1 MLRANFTLE
10 AQLTAIVSAAPA
22 TPRGLLRAAT
32 HGCFGSFGAKMSS
45 QDTAHLRGATILS
58 PTGATILSVLHLLLA
73 VGVTGHI
80 LVHKR
85 DPGSAV
91 AWIGIAWLSPVLG
104 SLLYV
109 LLGIN
114 RVRRRALTMRAPRA
128 SGAASAGVD
137 DAGADDHMATL
148 EYSAGRITGRPARGG
163 NAIAILRNGDDAYP
177 RMIACIEAAEK
188 SIALSSYIFRADA
201 AGEPFIEALVR
212 AHRRKV
218 EVRVVIDGFGGGYF
232 WSTTYLKLRQAGV
245 PVARFMHSPLPW
257 RMPFLNLRSHKK
269 LLAVDGRIAFIGGLN
284 IGAENLIRTAP
295 AHPVLD
301 THFSLEGPV
310 VAQIIDTF
318 ADDWFFCT
326 GERLAGERWF
336 RPLAPVGESV
346 ARAVTSGPDQD
357 LEKIEL
363 MILQAVGAARTS
375 VKVMTPYFLPD
386 DRIITVLALASMR
399 GVAVDLILPASSNH
413 PTLDWGARAHIGPL
427 LAAQC
432 RIWTHAAP
440 FDHSKLMTVDGKWC
454 LVGSANWD
462 MRSFR
467 LNFELN
473 VEVYHSALVLQLEQF
488 IAQKQELQLSA
499 DALHKISLPITLLNN
514 AARLMLPYL

>member
-1 MLRANFTLE
+1 
-10 AQLTAIVSAAPA
+10 
-22 TPRGLLRAAT
+22 
-32 HGCFGSFGAKMSS
+32 
-45 QDTAHLRGATILS
+45 
-58 PTGATILSVLHLLLA
+58 
-73 VGVTGHI
+73 VTGHI

-114 RVRRRALTMRAPRA
+114 RVRRRALTMRAPGL
-128 SGAASAGVD
+128 SAASAAD
-137 DAGADDHMATL
+137 GAADPNDYLTPL
-148 EYSAGRITGRPARGG
+148 EYSAQCITGRPAKSG
-163 NAIAILRNGDDAYP
+163 NAITILRNGDEAYP
-177 RMIACIEAAEK
+177 RMIAAIDAAEH
-188 SIALSSYIFRADA
+188 SVALSSYIFRADA

-212 AHRRKV
+212 AQRRQV
-218 EVRVVIDGFGGGYF
+218 QVRVLIDGYGGGYF
-232 WSTTYLKLRQAGV
+232 WSTTYLKLRHAGV
-245 PVARFMHSPLPW
+245 PVARFLHSPLPW

-269 LLAVDGRIAFIGGLN
+269 LLGVDGRSAFVGGIN
-284 IGAENLIRTAP
+284 IGAENLIRGGP

-301 THFSLEGPV
+301 THFSINGPV
-310 VAQIIDTF
+310 VAQIIDSF
-318 ADDWFFCT
+318 ADDWFFVT

-336 RPLAPVGESV
+336 PALEPRGASV
-346 ARAVTSGPDQD
+346 ARALTSGPDQD

-363 MILQAVGAARTS
+363 MILQAVGSARTS

-386 DRIITVLALASMR
+386 DRIITALALASMR
-399 GVAVDLILPASSNH
+399 GVEVDLILPASSNH
-413 PTLDWGARAHIGPL
+413 PTLDWGTRAHIGPL

-432 RIWTHAAP
+432 RIWTHAVP
-440 FDHSKLMTVDGKWC
+440 FDHSKLMTVDGRWC
-454 LVGSANWD
+454 LIGSANWD

-473 VEVYHSALVLQLEQF
+473 VEVYHSALVQRLEEF
-488 IAQKQELQLSA
+488 MAQKQQLR
-499 DALHKISLPITLLNN
+499 LTTETLAKSSWPVLLRNN

>member
-1 MLRANFTLE
+1 M
-10 AQLTAIVSAAPA
+10 
-22 TPRGLLRAAT
+22 
-32 HGCFGSFGAKMSS
+32 
-45 QDTAHLRGATILS
+45 
-58 PTGATILSVLHLLLA
+58 HLLLA

-109 LLGIN
+109 LLGVN
-114 RVRRRALTMRAPRA
+114 RVRRRALTMRAPQGSALPAAAVAEA
-128 SGAASAGVD
+128 SSD
-137 DAGADDHMATL
+137 DPMATL
-148 EYSAGRITGRPARGG
+148 EYSAERITGRPAKSG
-163 NAIAILRNGDDAYP
+163 NAIAILRNGDGAYP
-177 RMIACIEAAEK
+177 RMLACIEAAQD
-188 SIALSSYIFRADA
+188 SVALCSYIFRADA
-201 AGEPFIEALVR
+201 AGEPFIAALVR
-212 AHRRKV
+212 AQRRNV
-218 EVRVVIDGFGGGYF
+218 AVRVLIDGVGGGYF
-232 WSTTYLKLRQAGV
+232 WSTTYFKLRQAGV
-245 PVARFMHSPLPW
+245 PVARFLHSPLPW
-257 RMPFLNLRSHKK
+257 RMPFLNLRAHKK
-269 LLAVDGRIAFIGGLN
+269 LLGIDGRIAFIGGLN
-284 IGAENLIRTAP
+284 IGAENLLSSKP

-301 THFSLEGPV
+301 THFVLEGPV
-310 VAQIIDTF
+310 VAQIIRTF
-318 ADDWFFCT
+318 VDDWFFT
-326 GERLAGERWF
+326 SGERLAGAPWF
-336 RPLAPVGESV
+336 PALAPLGDSI

-363 MILQAVGAARTS
+363 MILQAVGAARSS

-386 DRIITVLALASMR
+386 DRIITALALAAMR
-399 GVAVDLILPASSNH
+399 GVQVDVILPANSNH

-432 RIWTHAAP
+432 RIWTHGAP
-440 FDHSKLMTVDGKWC
+440 FDHSKLMTVDGRWC

-473 VEVYHSALVLQLEQF
+473 VEIYHSALVQELEHF
-488 IAQKQELQLSA
+488 ITEKQEVRLSA
-499 DALHKISLPITLLNN
+499 DALQRASLPIVLRNN

>member
-1 MLRANFTLE
+1 
-10 AQLTAIVSAAPA
+10 
-22 TPRGLLRAAT
+22 
-32 HGCFGSFGAKMSS
+32 
-45 QDTAHLRGATILS
+45 
-58 PTGATILSVLHLLLA
+58 LHLLLA
-73 VGVTGHI
+73 VGVTAHI

-109 LLGIN
+109 LLGVN
-114 RVRRRALTMRAPRA
+114 RVRRRALTMRAPRLPA
-128 SGAASAGVD
+128 QASAAVGD
-137 DAGADDHMATL
+137 GSGDYHLATL
-148 EYSAGRITGRPARGG
+148 EYSAQRITGRPAKSG
-163 NAIAILRNGDDAYP
+163 NAIAILRNGDEAYP
-177 RMIACIEAAEK
+177 RMIACIDAAQR
-188 SIALSSYIFRADA
+188 SVALSSYIFRADA
-201 AGEPFIEALVR
+201 AGKPFIDALAR

-218 EVRVVIDGFGGGYF
+218 EVRVVIDGVGGGYF

-245 PVARFMHSPLPW
+245 PVARFLHSPLPW

-269 LLAVDGRIAFIGGLN
+269 LLGVDGRIAFVGGLN
-284 IGAENLIRTAP
+284 IGAENLLRTAP

-318 ADDWFFCT
+318 ADDWFFIT
-326 GERLAGERWF
+326 GERLEGERWF
-336 RPLAPVGESV
+336 PALAPVGESV

-386 DRIITVLALASMR
+386 DRLITVLALASMR
-399 GVAVDLILPASSNH
+399 GVQVDLVLPQSSNH

-432 RIWTHAAP
+432 RVWTHSAP
-440 FDHSKLMTVDGKWC
+440 FDHSKLMTVDGNWC

-473 VEVYHSALVLQLEQF
+473 VEVYHSALVLQLEEF
-488 IAQKQELQLSA
+488 ITHKQEVRLAA
-499 DALHKISLPITLLNN
+499 DALEKVSLPIKLRNN

>member
-1 MLRANFTLE
+1 
-10 AQLTAIVSAAPA
+10 
-22 TPRGLLRAAT
+22 
-32 HGCFGSFGAKMSS
+32 
-45 QDTAHLRGATILS
+45 
-58 PTGATILSVLHLLLA
+58 LLLA
-73 VGVTGHI
+73 IGVTAHI
-80 LVHKR
+80 LVNKR

-109 LLGIN
+109 LLGVN

-128 SGAASAGVD
+128 PAAASATVGGG
-137 DAGADDHMATL
+137 GADDHLATF
-148 EYSAGRITGRPARGG
+148 EYSAQRITGRPAKSG
-163 NAIAILRNGDDAYP
+163 NAITTLRNGDEAYP
-177 RMIACIEAAEK
+177 RMIASIDAAEQ
-188 SIALSSYIFRADA
+188 SVALSSYIFRADA
-201 AGEPFIEALVR
+201 AGDPFIEALAR

-218 EVRVVIDGFGGGYF
+218 EVRVIIDGVGGGYF
-232 WSTTYLKLRQAGV
+232 WSTANLKLRRAGV
-245 PVARFMHSPLPW
+245 PVARFLHSPLPW

-269 LLAVDGRIAFIGGLN
+269 LLGADGRIAFVGGLN
-284 IGAENLIRTAP
+284 IGAENLLTSAP

-301 THFSLEGPV
+301 THFMLEGPV

-318 ADDWFFCT
+318 ADDWFFIT

-336 RPLAPVGESV
+336 PPIAPVGESV

-363 MILQAVGAARTS
+363 MILQAVGAARKS

-386 DRIITVLALASMR
+386 DRLITVLALAAMR
-399 GVAVDLILPASSNH
+399 GVTVDLVLPQNSNH

-432 RIWTHAAP
+432 RVWTHAAP

-473 VEVYHSALVLQLEQF
+473 VEIYHSELVLQLERF
-488 IAQKQELQLSA
+488 ITQKQEVRLAA
-499 DALHKISLPITLLNN
+499 DALEKFSLPVTLRNN

>member
-1 MLRANFTLE
+1 M
-10 AQLTAIVSAAPA
+10 
-22 TPRGLLRAAT
+22 RGV
-32 HGCFGSFGAKMSS
+32 
-45 QDTAHLRGATILS
+45 TILS
-58 PTGATILSVLHLLLA
+58 LTGATILSVLHLLLA

-80 LVHKR
+80 LLHKR

-109 LLGIN
+109 LLGVN
-114 RVRRRALTMRAPRA
+114 RVRRRALTMRAPRLSA
-128 SGAASAGVD
+128 PSSAAVG
-137 DAGADDHMATL
+137 DAGDDDHLAIL
-148 EYSAGRITGRPARGG
+148 EYSAQRITGRPAKSG
-163 NAIAILRNGDDAYP
+163 NAIAILRNGDEAYP
-177 RMIACIEAAEK
+177 KMIASIDAAEH
-188 SIALSSYIFRADA
+188 SVALSSYIFRADA
-201 AGEPFIEALVR
+201 AGRPFIEALVR
-212 AHRRKV
+212 AHRRHV
-218 EVRVVIDGFGGGYF
+218 EVRVVIDGVGGGYF
-232 WSTTYLKLRQAGV
+232 WSTTYLKLRHAGV
-245 PVARFMHSPLPW
+245 PVARFLHSPLPW

-269 LLAVDGRIAFIGGLN
+269 LLGVDGRIAFIGGLN
-284 IGAENLIRTAP
+284 IGAENLIRSGP
-295 AHPVLD
+295 VHPVLD
-301 THFSLEGPV
+301 THFALEGPV
-310 VAQIIDTF
+310 VAQIIATF
-318 ADDWFFCT
+318 ADDWFFIT

-336 RPLAPVGESV
+336 PALGAVGESV

-363 MILQAVGAARTS
+363 MILQAVGAARSS

-399 GVAVDLILPASSNH
+399 GVEVDLILPAHSNH

-432 RIWTHAAP
+432 RVWTHDVP
-440 FDHSKLMTVDGKWC
+440 FDHSKLMTVDGRWG

-473 VEVYHSALVLQLEQF
+473 VEVYHSAVVLRLEQF
-488 IAQKQELQLSA
+488 ITQKQEVRLSA
-499 DALHKISLPITLLNN
+499 DALEKTSLPITLRNN

>member
-1 MLRANFTLE
+1 M
-10 AQLTAIVSAAPA
+10 P
-22 TPRGLLRAAT
+22 
-32 HGCFGSFGAKMSS
+32 
-45 QDTAHLRGATILS
+45 HLRGATILS
-58 PTGATILSVLHLLLA
+58 LTGATVFSVLHLLLA
-73 VGVTGHI
+73 AGVTGHI

-109 LLGIN
+109 LLGVN
-114 RVRRRALTMRAPRA
+114 RVHRRALTMRAPQAPAVPPPA
-128 SGAASAGVD
+128 SGEVSPDDYLAA
-137 DAGADDHMATL
+137 L
-148 EYSAGRITGRPARGG
+148 EYSAERITGRRAKSG
-163 NAIAILRNGDDAYP
+163 NAIAILRNGDEAYP
-177 RMIACIEAAEK
+177 RMIAAIEAAEH
-188 SIALSSYIFRADA
+188 SVALCSYIFRADA
-201 AGEPFIEALVR
+201 AGDPFIQALVR
-212 AHRRKV
+212 ARRRGV
-218 EVRVVIDGFGGGYF
+218 EVRVLIDGVGGGYF
-232 WSTTYLKLRQAGV
+232 WSPTYFKLRQAGV
-245 PVARFMHSPLPW
+245 PAARFLHSPLPW
-257 RMPFLNLRSHKK
+257 RMPFLNLRAHKK

-284 IGAENLIRTAP
+284 IGAENLIRSAP

-301 THFSLEGPV
+301 THFALEGPV
-310 VAQIIDTF
+310 VAQLTRTF
-318 ADDWFFCT
+318 VDDWFFT
-326 GERLAGERWF
+326 SRERLVGERWF
-336 RPLAPVGESV
+336 PALAPIGDSI

-363 MILQAVGAARTS
+363 MILQAVGAARES

-399 GVAVDLILPASSNH
+399 GVQVDVILPASSNH

-427 LAAQC
+427 LAAEC
-432 RIWTHAAP
+432 RIWTHGAP
-440 FDHSKLMTVDGKWC
+440 FDHSKLMTVDGRWC

-473 VEVYHSALVLQLEQF
+473 VEIYHSALVRQLEQF
-488 IAQKQELQLSA
+488 MTQKQEVRLSA
-499 DALHKISLPITLLNN
+499 DVLKKSPLPVILRNN

>member
-1 MLRANFTLE
+1 
-10 AQLTAIVSAAPA
+10 
-22 TPRGLLRAAT
+22 
-32 HGCFGSFGAKMSS
+32 
-45 QDTAHLRGATILS
+45 
-58 PTGATILSVLHLLLA
+58 LHLLLA

-109 LLGIN
+109 LLGVN
-114 RVRRRALTMRAPRA
+114 RVRRRALTMRAPQGSALPAAAVAEA
-128 SGAASAGVD
+128 SSD
-137 DAGADDHMATL
+137 DPMATL
-148 EYSAGRITGRPARGG
+148 EYSAERITGRPAKSG
-163 NAIAILRNGDDAYP
+163 NAIAILRNGDGAYP
-177 RMIACIEAAEK
+177 RMLACIEAAQD
-188 SIALSSYIFRADA
+188 SVALCSYIFRADA
-201 AGEPFIEALVR
+201 AGEPFIAALVR
-212 AHRRKV
+212 AQRRNV
-218 EVRVVIDGFGGGYF
+218 AVRVLIDGVGGGYF
-232 WSTTYLKLRQAGV
+232 WSTTYFKLRQAGV
-245 PVARFMHSPLPW
+245 PVARFLHSPLPW
-257 RMPFLNLRSHKK
+257 RMPFLNLRAHKK
-269 LLAVDGRIAFIGGLN
+269 LLGIDGRIAFIGGLN
-284 IGAENLIRTAP
+284 IGAENLLSSKP

-301 THFSLEGPV
+301 THFVLEGPV
-310 VAQIIDTF
+310 VAQIIRTF
-318 ADDWFFCT
+318 VDDWFFT
-326 GERLAGERWF
+326 SGERLAGAPWF
-336 RPLAPVGESV
+336 PALAPLGDSI

-363 MILQAVGAARTS
+363 MILQAVGAARSS

-386 DRIITVLALASMR
+386 DRIITALALAAMR
-399 GVAVDLILPASSNH
+399 GVQVDVILPANSNH

-432 RIWTHAAP
+432 RIWTHGAP
-440 FDHSKLMTVDGKWC
+440 FDHSKLMTVDGRWC

-473 VEVYHSALVLQLEQF
+473 VEIYHSALVQELEHF
-488 IAQKQELQLSA
+488 ITEKQEVRLSA
-499 DALHKISLPITLLNN
+499 DALQRASLPIVLRNN

>member
-1 MLRANFTLE
+1 MDFLDR
-10 AQLTAIVSAAPA
+10 
-22 TPRGLLRAAT
+22 
-32 HGCFGSFGAKMSS
+32 S
-45 QDTAHLRGATILS
+45 QLRGATILS
-58 PTGATILSVLHLLLA
+58 LTGATVLSVLHLVLA

-104 SLLYV
+104 SLLYA

-128 SGAASAGVD
+128 PRAPAPASAV
-137 DAGADDHMATL
+137 AADNGGEDYLAPL
-148 EYSAGRITGRPARGG
+148 EYSAQRITGRPAKNG
-163 NAIAILRNGDDAYP
+163 NAILILRNGDEAYP
-177 RMIACIEAAEK
+177 RMIACIDAAQK
-188 SIALSSYIFRADA
+188 SVALSSYIFRADA
-201 AGEPFIEALVR
+201 AGIPFIEALVR

-218 EVRVVIDGFGGGYF
+218 EVRVLIDGVGGGYF

-245 PVARFMHSPLPW
+245 PVARFLHSPLPW

-269 LLAVDGRIAFIGGLN
+269 LLGVDGRIAFIGGLN

-318 ADDWFFCT
+318 ADDWFFIT
-326 GERLAGERWF
+326 GERLAGECWF
-336 RPLAPVGESV
+336 PAVGPAGESV

-363 MILQAVGAARTS
+363 MILQAVGAARSS

-386 DRIITVLALASMR
+386 DRIITVLALACMR
-399 GVAVDLILPASSNH
+399 GVEVDLILPASSNH
-413 PTLDWGARAHIGPL
+413 PTLDWGARAHVGPL

-432 RIWTHAAP
+432 RIWTHGAP
-440 FDHSKLMTVDGKWC
+440 FDHSKLLTVDGKWC

-473 VEVYHSALVLQLEQF
+473 VEIYHSAVVLQLEQF
-488 IAQKQELQLSA
+488 ITQKQETRLSM
-499 DALHKISLPITLLNN
+499 DALEKISLPVSLRNS

>member
-1 MLRANFTLE
+1 MDA
-10 AQLTAIVSAAPA
+10 A
-22 TPRGLLRAAT
+22 TP
-32 HGCFGSFGAKMSS
+32 GCPDSFGAKMDLS
-45 QDTAHLRGATILS
+45 DTAQLRGATILS
-58 PTGATILSVLHLLLA
+58 LTGATILSVLHLVLA

-104 SLLYV
+104 SLLYA

-128 SGAASAGVD
+128 PASASGLGA
-137 DAGADDHMATL
+137 DAGGEDYLATL
-148 EYSAGRITGRPARGG
+148 EYSAQRITGRPAKNG
-163 NAIAILRNGDDAYP
+163 NAVAVLRNGDEAYP
-177 RMIACIEAAEK
+177 RMIACINAAQK
-188 SIALSSYIFRADA
+188 SVALSSYIFRADA
-201 AGEPFIEALVR
+201 AGMPFIEALVR

-218 EVRVVIDGFGGGYF
+218 EVRVLIDGVGGGYF
-232 WSTTYLKLRQAGV
+232 WSTTYVKLRQAGV
-245 PVARFMHSPLPW
+245 PVGRFLHSPLPW
-257 RMPFLNLRSHKK
+257 RTPFLNLRSHKK

-284 IGAENLIRTAP
+284 IGAENLIRTSP

-310 VAQIIDTF
+310 VAQIVGSF
-318 ADDWFFCT
+318 ADDWLFMT
-326 GERLAGERWF
+326 GERLAGERWYPAI
-336 RPLAPVGESV
+336 RPAGESV

-363 MILQAVGAARTS
+363 MILQAVGAARSS

-399 GVAVDLILPASSNH
+399 GVEVDLILPANSNH

-440 FDHSKLMTVDGKWC
+440 FDHSKLLTVDGKWC

-473 VEVYHSALVLQLEQF
+473 VEIYHSALVLQLEQF
-488 IAQKQELQLSA
+488 IIQKQETQLT
-499 DALHKISLPITLLNN
+499 DALAKTSLPVNLRNS

>member
-1 MLRANFTLE
+1 
-10 AQLTAIVSAAPA
+10 
-22 TPRGLLRAAT
+22 
-32 HGCFGSFGAKMSS
+32 
-45 QDTAHLRGATILS
+45 
-58 PTGATILSVLHLLLA
+58 LHLLLA

-104 SLLYV
+104 SLLYA
-109 LLGIN
+109 LLGVN
-114 RVRRRALTMRAPRA
+114 RVRRRALTMRAPRVSVPPGPA
-128 SGAASAGVD
+128 VTEVRQARD
-137 DAGADDHMATL
+137 DDYLAML
-148 EYSAGRITGRPARGG
+148 EYAAERITGRPAKSG
-163 NAIAILRNGDDAYP
+163 NAISILRNGDEAYP
-177 RMIACIEAAEK
+177 RMIAHIDAAQQ
-188 SIALSSYIFRADA
+188 SVALSSYIFRADA
-201 AGEPFIEALVR
+201 AGAPFIEALVR
-212 AHRRKV
+212 AQRRKV
-218 EVRVVIDGFGGGYF
+218 EVRVLIDGVGGGYF
-232 WSTTYLKLRQAGV
+232 WSTTHLKLRQAAV
-245 PVARFMHSPLPW
+245 PVARFLHSPLPW

-269 LLAVDGRIAFIGGLN
+269 LLGVDGRIAFIGGLN
-284 IGAENLIRTAP
+284 IGAENLIRSQP

-301 THFSLEGPV
+301 THFSLDGPV
-310 VAQIIDTF
+310 VAQIIRTF
-318 ADDWFFCT
+318 ADDWFFVT
-326 GERLAGERWF
+326 GERLVGERWF
-336 RPLAPVGESV
+336 PALGPVGDSV
-346 ARAVTSGPDQD
+346 ARVVTSGPDQD

-363 MILQAVGAARTS
+363 IILQAVGCARSS

-399 GVAVDLILPASSNH
+399 GVQVDVILPASSNH
-413 PTLDWGARAHIGPL
+413 PTLDWGVRAHIGPL

-432 RIWTHAAP
+432 RVWTHGAP
-440 FDHSKLMTVDGKWC
+440 FDHSKLMTVDGRWG

-488 IAQKQELQLSA
+488 ITQKQEVRLSA
-499 DALHKISLPITLLNN
+499 EVLEKVSLPIMLRNN